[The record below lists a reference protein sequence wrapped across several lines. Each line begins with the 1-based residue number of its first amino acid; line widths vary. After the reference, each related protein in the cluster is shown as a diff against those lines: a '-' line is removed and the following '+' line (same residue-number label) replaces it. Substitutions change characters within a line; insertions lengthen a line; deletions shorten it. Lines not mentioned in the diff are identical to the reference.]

1 MEDFPTRIADFL
13 ESIAAKVR
21 SLTVDRLERWTKW
34 VAAGVVLSVL
44 AFLIIVF
51 LLIGLFRLLGAVTG
65 FTIVYT
71 IIGGIFLVVGVLLWS
86 KRKPTT

>member
-1 MEDFPTRIADFL
+1 VEDFPTRIADFL

-65 FTIVYT
+65 FTIAYT